1 MTNNDVVVT
10 DDKIEEFR
18 AAVADLKLRSGRQ
31 RSDLVKEIV
40 GAVLMVGGFVA
51 GLIIYESSLSQGSA
65 LNLASEQILA
75 LTMLGLVVIGA
86 ALFVSGTLAR
96 FLRVWMLRQLY
107 EGQAHVDHLV
117 ESITGSGRL

>member
-18 AAVADLKLRSGRQ
+18 SAVADLKLRSGRQ

-107 EGQAHVDHLV
+107 EGQAHVDDLV